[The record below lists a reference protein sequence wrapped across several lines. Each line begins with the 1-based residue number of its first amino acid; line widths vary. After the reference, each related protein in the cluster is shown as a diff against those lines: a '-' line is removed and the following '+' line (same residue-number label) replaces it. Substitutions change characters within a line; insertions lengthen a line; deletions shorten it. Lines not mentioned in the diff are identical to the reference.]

1 MWAQSQDISPC
12 LWFPGKKRCR
22 PPSISVQPTLFKSHL
37 LHSERSSLT
46 PGFILRYRVS
56 YALNFLL
63 TCKVA
68 HAILQICSIW
78 SICCYLWEENIMD
91 GSSEKVSVNMNVGTL
106 SQIDLLV
113 DLGYYSNR
121 SDFINQSV
129 RQSLDQKQSIIENEA
144 SRQRESNGDWFTGI
158 YVVTKDQLVNAKERG
173 KKVKISGYGVVV
185 IDKKLDDLALE
196 VIESIDIKGKILAS
210 QKTKEHFQG
219 VPRNELT

>member
-1 MWAQSQDISPC
+1 
-12 LWFPGKKRCR
+12 
-22 PPSISVQPTLFKSHL
+22 
-37 LHSERSSLT
+37 
-46 PGFILRYRVS
+46 
-56 YALNFLL
+56 
-63 TCKVA
+63 
-68 HAILQICSIW
+68 
-78 SICCYLWEENIMD
+78 MD

-173 KKVKISGYGVVV
+173 KKIRIGGYGVVV

-196 VIESIDIKGKILAS
+196 VIESIDIKGKILTS
-210 QKTKEHFQG
+210 QKIKETFLN
-219 VPRNELT
+219 VAK

>member
-1 MWAQSQDISPC
+1 
-12 LWFPGKKRCR
+12 
-22 PPSISVQPTLFKSHL
+22 
-37 LHSERSSLT
+37 
-46 PGFILRYRVS
+46 
-56 YALNFLL
+56 
-63 TCKVA
+63 
-68 HAILQICSIW
+68 
-78 SICCYLWEENIMD
+78 MD

-173 KKVKISGYGVVV
+173 KKIRIGGYGVVV
-185 IDKKLDDLALE
+185 IDKKFDDLALE

-210 QKTKEHFQG
+210 QKIKETFLN
-219 VPRNELT
+219 VAK